1 MKKYLSVLGLL
12 AISTTAMAL
21 APTPESNTQANN
33 DEQKRLAMTTIRGEF
48 TIVAPPTADL
58 IKVLEAIQETNTA
71 ETNTMGEW
79 QASFLKNTR
88 RLRDLVETG
97 AIAEASF
104 KIDSSSELVA
114 VN

>member
-1 MKKYLSVLGLL
+1 MKKFLFVLGLL
-12 AISTTAMAL
+12 STSAVAMAI
-21 APTPESNTQANN
+21 APTPEISAQK
-33 DEQKRLAMTTIRGEF
+33 DKEQKRLAMTTIKGEF

-58 IKVLEAIQETNTA
+58 VKVLEAIQETNTND
-71 ETNTMGEW
+71 TNSMGEW

-114 VN
+114 VK